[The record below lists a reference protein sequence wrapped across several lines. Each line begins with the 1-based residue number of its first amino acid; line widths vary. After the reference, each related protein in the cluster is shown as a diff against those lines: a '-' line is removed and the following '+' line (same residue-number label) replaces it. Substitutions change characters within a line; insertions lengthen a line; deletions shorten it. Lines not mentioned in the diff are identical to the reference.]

1 MFYEDLR
8 NSGLTNNV
16 ANDVMGRI
24 SGPEIIGDLSMLAT
38 LRALVFPRLEEN
50 KTFNYEYRSI
60 ISKSEDTSYLNGTFD
75 EKLNDRLLLYRI
87 MYPSSDTKRIEEFD
101 SYMAE
106 HLTKGWEEETKIRKF
121 CESWFKVRIYI
132 NEKNNAVHIYAFNLD
147 KAKLHF
153 LESVT
158 PLWYPKFKEIKEL
171 TETERRLCKALS
183 LKDGFEEFK
192 NIIDEI
198 ANNLNLQ
205 EEWLAT
211 KIKELHRQVI
221 SNEIE
226 SREHQATSIRESIK
240 EALQH
245 YNDSVS
251 ELDEILTVIIG
262 LKTRLANAN
271 DEKENTITEY
281 LKTHPCVKLANVE
294 NGKMI
299 LEIYSYL
306 SNWNQDSY
314 KIVMRQQTAN
324 NFGIA
329 KDNNIVKKILDKIFV
344 SEEIK
349 LKMCSNYCLGMDG
362 SIWADSGYCY
372 EKTGYMPNP
381 HIRYHGCLG
390 DYNRSIPA
398 AMSQGNIE
406 EALDGCIASTG
417 SVNVEESITFR
428 HVPQDIFGAFYNAK
442 ILVMNRT
449 EYTPKEIYEM
459 FVKEQEKENGK
470 AD

>member
-24 SGPEIIGDLSMLAT
+24 SGPEIIGDLSMLAV
-38 LRALVFPRLEEN
+38 LRALVYPRLEEN
-50 KTFNYEYRSI
+50 KTFNYGYRSI
-60 ISKSEDTSYLNGTFD
+60 ISKDETSYLDNTF
-75 EKLNDRLLLYRI
+75 ESELKNELLIYRI
-87 MYPSSDTKRIEEFD
+87 MYPASNTERITAFD
-101 SYMAE
+101 AYMKD
-106 HLTKGWEEETKIRKF
+106 HLTEGWEEETKIRKF
-121 CESWFKVRIYI
+121 CESWFTVRIYI
-132 NEKNNAVHIYAFNLD
+132 NKSNNAVHIYAFNLD

-158 PLWYPKFKEIKEL
+158 SLWYPRFKEIKEL
-171 TETERRLCKALS
+171 DDTERRLCKALS
-183 LKDGFEEFK
+183 VKDGFEDFK
-192 NIIDEI
+192 KIIDEI
-198 ANNLNLQ
+198 ANNLNLRD
-205 EEWLAT
+205 EWLAV

-226 SREHQATSIRESIK
+226 SKEQQANSVRDLIK
-240 EALQH
+240 ESLRR

-262 LKTRLANAN
+262 LKTRLANAD

-281 LKTHPCVKLANVE
+281 LKTHPCIKLANVE

-314 KIVMRQQTAN
+314 KIIMRQYNASTFSVSN
-324 NFGIA
+324 
-329 KDNNIVKKILDKIFV
+329 KDYNIVKKILDKIFIT
-344 SEEIK
+344 EEIK

-362 SIWADSGYCY
+362 SIWADSSYCY
-372 EKTGYMPNP
+372 EMTEYMPNP
-381 HIRYHGCLG
+381 HIKYHGCLG
-390 DYNRSIPA
+390 DYNRIIPT
-398 AMSQGNIE
+398 AMAEGNIE

-417 SVNVEESITFR
+417 SVNVEEGITFR
-428 HVPQDIFGAFYNAK
+428 YVPRDIFNSYFNKK
-442 ILVMNRT
+442 ILVMDKT
-449 EYTPKEIYEM
+449 EYTPKEIYDM
-459 FVKEQEKENGK
+459 FMKEQEK
-470 AD
+470 